1 MKLTK
6 SRRDN
11 SIRFNMTPLIDIVF
25 LLIIFFMTVSQ
36 ITRTVDYP
44 IELSPVDEGAVL
56 AEPAMVTLNL
66 DKAGQIFVGGRR
78 MSADSAL
85 SAIQNEL
92 ENQDNDPDRIKIQ
105 LRCDRRCPSGH
116 VNRLIIKLS
125 QMGFTRIDTAVAGR

>member
-1 MKLTK
+1 MKLSK
-6 SRRDN
+6 SRRDS

-44 IELSPVDEGAVL
+44 IELAPVDEGAIL

-66 DKAGQIFVGGRR
+66 DKTGQIFVGGRK

-85 SAIQNEL
+85 NAIKNEL
-92 ENQDNDPDRIKIQ
+92 ENQDNDPGRIKIQ
-105 LRCDRRCPSGH
+105 LRCDRRCPAGH
-116 VNRLIIKLS
+116 VNRLITKLS
-125 QMGFTRIDTAVAGR
+125 QMGFTRIDTAVSGR